1 MKWKPDIVNRI
12 YLQPKI
18 NYKEQ
23 TIVGILRILKREV
36 FNQKMEYLHGTPF
49 ILGLVSGVITAF
61 LIPVFYELFSRLCN
75 YISRRIFR
83 RLPSEMPIELQE
95 PEDSRSPDTINSVGS
110 TTPTEE
116 KDSDEEDDEIQ
127 SAISQTRR
135 KRRKRKR
142 NNDSVEPLTI
152 NMDSLISAFSSLTE
166 AHDPGRSESVD
177 LAEEMKNLSGYMMG
191 GFQPSDSETLKNGLD
206 ILSELPRIA
215 EEIKSNP
222 AIQEMKSSISKGEF
236 TIDDLRKMQEGMS
249 GLVSSVFNG
258 KISEEEIE
266 EQKQDSAVVLE
277 RLNEIKMSDSETVD

>member
-1 MKWKPDIVNRI
+1 
-12 YLQPKI
+12 
-18 NYKEQ
+18 
-23 TIVGILRILKREV
+23 
-36 FNQKMEYLHGTPF
+36 MEYLLETPF
-49 ILGLVSGVITAF
+49 ILGLASGVITTF
-61 LIPVFYELFSRLCN
+61 LIPAFYKLFCIV
-75 YISRRIFR
+75 YRRIFR
-83 RLPSEMPIELQE
+83 RLPSEMPEELQE
-95 PEDSRSPDTINSVGS
+95 TENSENSEDTDSLKSPS
-110 TTPTEE
+110 EE
-116 KDSDEEDDEIQ
+116 NDSNEEEDEIQ

-142 NNDSVEPLTI
+142 NNDLVEPLTI
-152 NMDSLISAFSSLTE
+152 NVDSLLNAFSSLTE
-166 AHDPGRSESVD
+166 TRDPARTEPVD
-177 LAEEMKNLSGYMMG
+177 LAEEVKNLSGYMME
-191 GFQPSDSETLKNGLD
+191 GFKPSDSETLKNGLD

>member
-1 MKWKPDIVNRI
+1 
-12 YLQPKI
+12 
-18 NYKEQ
+18 
-23 TIVGILRILKREV
+23 
-36 FNQKMEYLHGTPF
+36 MEYLLGTPF

-61 LIPVFYELFSRLCN
+61 LIPVLYLRF
-75 YISRRIFR
+75 FR

-95 PEDSRSPDTINSVGS
+95 TRDSRGPDTINSVGS

-152 NMDSLISAFSSLTE
+152 NMDSLISAFSSLAEVRDYWDELYT
-166 AHDPGRSESVD
+166 DSEG
-177 LAEEMKNLSGYMMG
+177 LAEEMKNLPGYMMG

-222 AIQEMKSSISKGEF
+222 AIQEMESSISKGEF

-249 GLVSSVFNG
+249 GLMSSVFNG